1 MNSPAQELLNDLMN
15 DRPTAF
21 DEQLLAGTLAAVRRR
36 RFHRKAGR
44 VSMVTALVLIAATFW
59 FTWPR
64 PTAPSIA
71 NVTLPAKPNYIV
83 HTVPLAADEIVTT
96 RATEFAVIDSSHDDS
111 LIVKTVPSPDL
122 YQKLTDQE
130 LMVLLAGHDAVIVR
144 QPGKP
149 AMLILDGKPLGD
161 RLDVN

>member
-1 MNSPAQELLNDLMN
+1 MNSPTQELLDDLMN
-15 DRPTAF
+15 DRPAAF

-36 RFHRKAGR
+36 RFQRRAGR
-44 VSMVTALVLIAATFW
+44 VSMVTVLVLIATSFW

-71 NVTLPAKPNYIV
+71 NVAQPARPGYLV
-83 HTVPLAADEIVTT
+83 HTQPLAANEIVTT
-96 RATEFAVIDSSHDDS
+96 RATDFALVGSSHDDS

-122 YQKLTDQE
+122 YQKLTDKE

-149 AMLILDGKPLGD
+149 AMLILDGKPVGD
-161 RLDVN
+161 RFDVN